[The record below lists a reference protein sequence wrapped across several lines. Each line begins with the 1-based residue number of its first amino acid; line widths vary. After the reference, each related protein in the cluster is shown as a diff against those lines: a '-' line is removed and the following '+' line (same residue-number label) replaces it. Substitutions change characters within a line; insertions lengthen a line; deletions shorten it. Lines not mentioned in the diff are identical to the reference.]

1 MSFAERLRVGE
12 SVVGS
17 WLTLPSGDAA
27 EAVAG
32 AGYDFAVVDTE
43 HAPVD
48 VGTATEMLR
57 GVAAAPGETAGLVR
71 VAEND
76 PARVKRVLDAGP
88 AGVVV
93 PMVDTP
99 EAARA
104 AVSACEYPPE
114 GVRGVAAARAADYG
128 RSFESSVAGADPLTV
143 VQVESEAAVENA
155 GAIAAVDGIDA
166 LFVGP
171 ADLSAA
177 LGAFP
182 DWDGPVV
189 GDAIETV
196 VDAGAAADTPV
207 GTLAADP
214 AEVPAWLDRGF
225 DFLAVGVDAGLLAA
239 GADEAVA
246 AFEAEPDGD

>member
-1 MSFAERLRVGE
+1 MTFAERLRAGE
-12 SVVGS
+12 SVVGT
-17 WLTLPSGDAA
+17 WLTLPCGDAA

-32 AGYDFAVVDTE
+32 AGFDFAVVDTE

-48 VGTATEMLR
+48 AGTATEMLR

-71 VAEND
+71 VAETD
-76 PARVKRVLDAGP
+76 PTRIKRALDAGP

-93 PMVDTP
+93 PMVDTA

-104 AVSACEYPPE
+104 AVAACEYPPE

-128 RSFESSVAGADPLTV
+128 RSFERYVGEADPLTV
-143 VQVESEAAVENA
+143 VQLESEAAVENA
-155 GAIAAVDGIDA
+155 AEIAAVDGVDA

-177 LGAFP
+177 LGEFP

-189 GDAIETV
+189 GEAIEAV
-196 VDAGAAADTPV
+196 LGAGADADVPV
-207 GTLAADP
+207 GTLAAGP
-214 AEVPAWLDRGF
+214 GEVSPWLERGF
-225 DFLAVGVDAGLLAA
+225 DFLAVGVDAGMLA
-239 GADEAVA
+239 GAADDAVA
-246 AFEAEPDGD
+246 AFEAGTDG